1 MVFRQSYD
9 RRRLRPSYRMS
20 RTSASDPLRTF
31 PAGLWCRVRF
41 VPVCLVSVGSVT
53 ASAAFAQTSVPVEG
67 AAGAQIQLTPPQTCS
82 SSSLE
87 GEIVVCGKRSDR
99 YRIAKEY
106 RSDSSPSPLGRPRTP
121 LSAEDFAPC
130 GIFQGERRCGKREAA
145 QYGYG
150 EGRDPISVGVRIIS
164 ALSDPDK

>member
-67 AAGAQIQLTPPQTCS
+67 AAGAKIQLTPPQTCS

-99 YRIAKEY
+99 CRIA
-106 RSDSSPSPLGRPRTP
+106 RSIGLIHLLRLWADLVCRS
-121 LSAEDFAPC
+121 
-130 GIFQGERRCGKREAA
+130 RRE
-145 QYGYG
+145 
-150 EGRDPISVGVRIIS
+150 ISHVVASFRVNAGAGSVRQRS
-164 ALSDPDK
+164 MATEKVETQLV